1 MSASSPA
8 SPETLPPP
16 PSIPADQGSSDQFL
30 GSDGGLPPEP
40 AFSPDASSN
49 GGGSRDYSSRTK
61 NGNTRGTDSSRNVL
75 LYLLPLGVGQ
85 FVNGKPLLGV
95 LVAAA
100 QVGAFGYGF
109 QKDSLA
115 KSKTKS
121 INAYS
126 AENCATEEQ
135 LAECQQFVDSGTA
148 YVNTLNT
155 QSMYGYIAAAAAYG
169 LGVTQA
175 FLDTP
180 TKVAKKK
187 KRRGFNLSANSA
199 LNTDSSD
206 MDLYDVNE
214 SYAFDW
220 RVDVVPH
227 YNAISM
233 KSEPALTL
241 NLDLQF

>member
-1 MSASSPA
+1 
-8 SPETLPPP
+8 
-16 PSIPADQGSSDQFL
+16 L
-30 GSDGGLPPEP
+30 GSDGGLPPDP
-40 AFSPDASSN
+40 AFSPDPASN
-49 GGGSRDYSSRTK
+49 GGGPRDPSSRAK
-61 NGNTRGTDSSRNVL
+61 NGSTRGTDSSRNVF

-85 FVNGKPLLGV
+85 FVNGKPVLGV
-95 LVAAA
+95 LFAAA
-100 QVGAFGYGF
+100 QVGAFGFGF
-109 QKDSLA
+109 QRDSLA

-126 AENCATEEQ
+126 AENCTTEEQ
-135 LAECQQFVDSGTA
+135 LADCQQYIDSGTA

-155 QSMYGYIAAAAAYG
+155 QSLYGYIAAAAAYG

-180 TKVAKKK
+180 AKAAKKK
-187 KRRGFNLSANSA
+187 KRRGFNLSGTSA
-199 LNTDSSD
+199 SQSDSSD

-227 YNAISM
+227 YNAMSM
-233 KSEPALTL
+233 RSEPALTL